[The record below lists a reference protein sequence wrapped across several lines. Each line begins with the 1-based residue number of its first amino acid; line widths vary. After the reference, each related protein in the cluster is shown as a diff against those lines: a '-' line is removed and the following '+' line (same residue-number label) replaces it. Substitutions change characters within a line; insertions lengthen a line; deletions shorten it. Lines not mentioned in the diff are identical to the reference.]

1 MYSIRNSR
9 ERERESD
16 LGDDGTCFVL
26 DERTVPNI
34 AGHGGITRI
43 LYQREFELGDGRLG
57 NVLSVHFVDP
67 EGLVDKYLMF
77 YADGNSVVSEVEKVV
92 EPVDKS
98 IKLEHTSIDKDN
110 SAKAISNIFN
120 GTRYDDEDVTVIE
133 EKIRSV
139 FDSRLEGLAEP
150 SVEDYTAI
158 DETLAFLEK
167 WFEAPA

>member
-1 MYSIRNSR
+1 M
-9 ERERESD
+9 
-16 LGDDGTCFVL
+16 
-26 DERTVPNI
+26 
-34 AGHGGITRI
+34 
-43 LYQREFELGDGRLG
+43 
-57 NVLSVHFVDP
+57 HFVDP

-120 GTRYDDEDVTVIE
+120 GTRYYDEDVTIIE

-167 WFEAPA
+167 WLEAPA